1 MIDAYSPKFG
11 IEVLKDEYEMGMV
24 KGIYNNETIVKDNIY
39 MNEGDM
45 MPEKIIT
52 FSGKPVITEKSL
64 IDDRVIVGGY
74 ISCEVVYKTNDEEKY
89 LEKVS
94 GDIPF
99 NVGIEANGVN
109 ENMKALVKASIE
121 SMEVAIEANTI
132 AIKAN
137 LNMCAKV
144 LYEVRKEFV
153 KDVLEG
159 SEEEIQKNASITIYI
174 ISEGDT
180 LWNLAKKYSTT
191 VDEIVRINEIE
202 DPNFLMA
209 GEKILIPGRA
219 IV

>member
-1 MIDAYSPKFG
+1 
-11 IEVLKDEYEMGMV
+11 
-24 KGIYNNETIVKDNIY
+24 
-39 MNEGDM
+39 
-45 MPEKIIT
+45 
-52 FSGKPVITEKSL
+52 
-64 IDDRVIVGGY
+64 
-74 ISCEVVYKTNDEEKY
+74 
-89 LEKVS
+89 
-94 GDIPF
+94 
-99 NVGIEANGVN
+99 
-109 ENMKALVKASIE
+109 MKALVKASIE